1 MTLSCADLSG
11 LCDGTP
17 GGSIPQHL
25 VDRGFCPRRLIDT
38 FDDHRAIEIRA
49 RSAVLGRLARQ
60 RTRNDDRIG
69 RYLAPEYFPGLA
81 IDDPG
86 RGADENPHGKNRALA
101 HDHAFGNLRARAD
114 EAIVFQDDR
123 ARLQRLEPPAEAGT
137 AGDVTV
143 LADLGAGADRGPGVD
158 HG

>member
-1 MTLSCADLSG
+1 YLS
-11 LCDGTP
+11 
-17 GGSIPQHL
+17 
-25 VDRGFCPRRLIDT
+25 
-38 FDDHRAIEIRA
+38 
-49 RSAVLGRLARQ
+49 
-60 RTRNDDRIG
+60 
-69 RYLAPEYFPGLA
+69 GLA

-123 ARLQRLEPPAEAGT
+123 ARLQRLEHTADAGA

-143 LADLGAGADRGPGVD
+143 LADLRAGADRGPGVD
-158 HG
+158 HGAGIHVGAEIDEARHQHHAGGYIGRPPPPPVWSPP